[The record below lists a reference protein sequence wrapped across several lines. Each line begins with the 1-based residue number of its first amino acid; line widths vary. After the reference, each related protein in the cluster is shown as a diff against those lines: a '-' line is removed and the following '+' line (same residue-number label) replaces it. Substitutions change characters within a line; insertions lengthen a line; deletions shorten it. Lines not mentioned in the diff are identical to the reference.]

1 MLLVLQKAIE
11 EKVINLSRAIELT
24 TSAPARIIPKV
35 APRRGLIHT
44 DMVADI
50 CIVDRDDISQ
60 VKYVIIGGKI
70 VVDDGRIVR

>member
-1 MLLVLQKAIE
+1 MLRVLKKAIE
-11 EKVINLSRAIELT
+11 EKVINLFKAIELA